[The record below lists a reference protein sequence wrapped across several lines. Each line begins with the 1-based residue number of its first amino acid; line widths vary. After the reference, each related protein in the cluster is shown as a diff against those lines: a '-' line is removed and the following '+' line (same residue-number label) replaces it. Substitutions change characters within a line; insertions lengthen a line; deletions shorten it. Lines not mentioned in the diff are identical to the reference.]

1 MAVPAVAAALMS
13 LVEQSLGVNGSSAL
27 FVIVVLLVS
36 RFGGI
41 APAVLSAI
49 VSGLL
54 LNYYFTP
61 TLYSFTIAEPANVI
75 SILVL
80 LVVAVAV
87 AVLVDASAKRARQAR
102 RASREAELLTSFAGS
117 VLRGDDLPALLE
129 RLRET
134 YSQCRVSILRAS
146 SGPVSSVGEH
156 PPATVNEATTLC
168 EVGDGM
174 YTLLLSGPELHA
186 HDRRV
191 LSAVANQA
199 VAGMGYW
206 FMT

>member
-1 MAVPAVAAALMS
+1 VAVPAVAAALMS

-27 FVIVVLLVS
+27 FVIVALLVS
-36 RFGGI
+36 LFGGI

-87 AVLVDASAKRARQAR
+87 AALVDASAKRARQAR

-129 RLRET
+129 RL
-134 YSQCRVSILRAS
+134 S
-146 SGPVSSVGEH
+146 PD
-156 PPATVNEATTLC
+156 PPS
-168 EVGDGM
+168 
-174 YTLLLSGPELHA
+174 LL
-186 HDRRV
+186 
-191 LSAVANQA
+191 
-199 VAGMGYW
+199 
-206 FMT
+206 